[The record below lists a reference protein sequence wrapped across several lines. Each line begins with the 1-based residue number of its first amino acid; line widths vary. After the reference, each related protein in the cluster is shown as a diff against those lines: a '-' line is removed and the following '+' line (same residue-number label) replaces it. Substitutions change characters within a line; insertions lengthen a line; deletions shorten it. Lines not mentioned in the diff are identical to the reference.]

1 MVLDD
6 RTISRGWQVSDVPAR
21 LTSFETYC
29 VQGELM
35 KSWALPAATTAVVVV
50 DMQND
55 NVHADGAF
63 ASSGAAEHAVAQNVI
78 GNVRTVL
85 DTARAIGVPVFHNRI
100 VVYPQRPVGGENAA
114 IFRMLG
120 PESLKVG
127 TWGAEI
133 VDGLDVRDDEI
144 VLDRM
149 RMSAF
154 HGTSL
159 DAMLRNLGVSDVI
172 VVGVWTNMAVEHTVR
187 DAADLGYRV
196 AIVSDATSSVNA
208 EWQHAALNY
217 ALTNIAT
224 ITDTASVTA
233 ALRDR
238 A

>member
-1 MVLDD
+1 MTTPTTLDPT
-6 RTISRGWQVSDVPAR
+6 R
-21 LTSFETYC
+21 
-29 VQGELM
+29 
-35 KSWALPAATTAVVVV
+35 TAVLVV

-55 NVHADGAF
+55 NLHPDGAF
-63 ASSGAAEHAVAQNVI
+63 ATTGAAEHATSQDVVA
-78 GNVRTVL
+78 NVRRVL
-85 DTARAIGVPVFHNRI
+85 AAAREVGAAVFHNRI
-100 VVYPQRPVGGENAA
+100 VVHPGRDVGGSNAP

-120 PESLKVG
+120 PDSLKVG
-127 TWGAEI
+127 SWGAAI
-133 VDGLDVRDDEI
+133 VDGLDPREDEI

-154 HGTSL
+154 HGSSL
-159 DAMLRNLGVSDVI
+159 DPMLRNLAVTDVV

-196 AIVSDATSSVNA
+196 TVVSDATSSIN
-208 EWQHAALNY
+208 EDWQRAALGY

-233 ALRDR
+233 GLRS